1 MQIGELAKRTGT
13 STRSLR
19 HYETMGL
26 LVPDRRDNGYRDYGA
41 DAIDRVR
48 KIRSLLASGM
58 SLAEA
63 APILSCMIDDGPTLQ
78 RCAATID
85 AVEQRLGQLDWRI
98 AELTEARGR
107 LAAALHEPGAG
118 TAH

>member
-1 MQIGELAKRTGT
+1 MRIGELAERTGT

-26 LVPDRRDNGYRDYGA
+26 LVPDRSDNGYRDYGA
-41 DAIDRVR
+41 DAIGRVR

-63 APILSCMIDDGPTLQ
+63 APLISCMVDDAPTLL
-78 RCAATID
+78 RCAATVD
-85 AVEQRLGQLDWRI
+85 AVEQRLGQLDRRI
-98 AELTEARGR
+98 AELIEARAL
-107 LAAALHEPGAG
+107 LAAALNEPGAG

>member
-1 MQIGELAKRTGT
+1 MQIGELAERTGT

-26 LVPDRRDNGYRDYGA
+26 LVPDRRDNGYRDYSA

-63 APILSCMIDDGPTLQ
+63 APLISCMVDDGPTLL
-78 RCAATID
+78 RCAATIN
-85 AVEQRLGQLDWRI
+85 AVEHRLGQLDRRI
-98 AELTEARGR
+98 AELTEVRAR
-107 LAAALHEPGAG
+107 LAAVLNEPGAD